1 MALNMGTFEAL
12 DQQEMYDVDGGGG
25 KIRDWAIGFFVDKA
39 ISFLVYCSKNYPDP
53 YREHHQ

>member
-1 MALNMGTFEAL
+1 MNMGAFEAL